1 MNAYVAALDGQGTTM
16 VLSPDSEFFRFFR
29 NAEGTAPAGNADAT
43 GSGDGRPLLRRQRP
57 RTHRRNRQ
65 VGDFIAAI
73 GLVLVIEGL
82 VYGGFPQLAKKL
94 GVEVQTV
101 PENVLRIGGLVA
113 IAAGVG
119 IVWLVR
125 G

>member
-1 MNAYVAALDGQGTTM
+1 M
-16 VLSPDSEFFRFFR
+16 R
-29 NAEGTAPAGNADAT
+29 
-43 GSGDGRPLLRRQRP
+43 
-57 RTHRRNRQ
+57 
-65 VGDFIAAI
+65 DFLAAI

-82 VYGGFPQLAKKL
+82 VYGGFPALARKL
-94 GVEVQTV
+94 AAEVLSM

-113 IAAGVG
+113 IAVGVG

>member
-1 MNAYVAALDGQGTTM
+1 M
-16 VLSPDSEFFRFFR
+16 
-29 NAEGTAPAGNADAT
+29 
-43 GSGDGRPLLRRQRP
+43 
-57 RTHRRNRQ
+57 
-65 VGDFIAAI
+65 GDFIAAI
-73 GLVLVIEGL
+73 GLVLVIEG
-82 VYGGFPQLAKKL
+82 VAYGGFPQLAKKL

-101 PENVLRIGGLVA
+101 PENVLRLGGLVA

>member
-1 MNAYVAALDGQGTTM
+1 M
-16 VLSPDSEFFRFFR
+16 
-29 NAEGTAPAGNADAT
+29 ADF
-43 GSGDGRPLLRRQRP
+43 L
-57 RTHRRNRQ
+57 
-65 VGDFIAAI
+65 AAI
-73 GLVLVIEGL
+73 GLVLVVEGL
-82 VYGGFPQLAKKL
+82 VYGGFPGLARKL
-94 GVEVQTV
+94 ATEVLAT